1 MSRREWAPTLG
12 ATGGGP
18 AGTALVLIPETVN
31 LFNNIA
37 GRRVAEALSNLGWR
51 VRLTSL
57 KDYDGEEAELVFLV
71 SIFELFVACGDDDL
85 ARRQVERLRGACGL
99 LILWLLEPVGISWF
113 DNAYKLFRECE
124 LDILADNSFL
134 DQSRGLDDEQ
144 RRVYRHVFPGLTL
157 SEKRRARAA
166 GRDDEGR
173 TIPWTFIAMKTYPRC
188 EFAARLLED
197 VHPGGFLYLSDV
209 LPVTEDG
216 PCIKDEA
223 FQRIL
228 AKTRYQIWRAQHSL
242 FYMEGERFRY
252 SALAGCVPVKILVEE
267 VANRSDY
274 ALADYVVREPDLA
287 EWIRAMPFA
296 ERRDAF
302 LAEICGL
309 PSLED
314 ELGRFVA
321 AVRHQTAPAV
331 AGGAVA

>member
-1 MSRREWAPTLG
+1 MSRCEWAPSCG
-12 ATGGGP
+12 ATGGEP

-31 LFNNIA
+31 FFNNIA
-37 GRRVAEALSNLGWR
+37 GRRVAEALGNLGWDVR
-51 VRLTSL
+51 VTTL

-99 LILWLLEPVGISWF
+99 LILWLLEPAGISWF
-113 DNAYKLFRECE
+113 DNAFKLFRECG
-124 LDILADNSFL
+124 LDLLADNSFL
-134 DQSRGLDDEQ
+134 DQSRALDAEQ
-144 RRVYRHVFPGLTL
+144 LAVYRHVFPGLTE

-173 TIPWTFIAMKTYPRC
+173 TIPWTFLAMKTYPRC
-188 EFAARLLED
+188 EFAARLLDEVD
-197 VHPGGFLYLSDV
+197 PGGFLYLSDV

-216 PCIKDEA
+216 PCIKDDA

-228 AKTRYQIWRAQHSL
+228 RKTKYQIWRAQHSL

-252 SALAGCVPVKILVEE
+252 SALAGCVPIKILVEE
-267 VANRSDY
+267 STDRDDY

-287 EWIRAMPFA
+287 GWIGAMPFA

-314 ELGRFVA
+314 ELDRFVA
-321 AVRHQTAPAV
+321 AVRQQPAL
-331 AGGAVA
+331 AAAGAVA